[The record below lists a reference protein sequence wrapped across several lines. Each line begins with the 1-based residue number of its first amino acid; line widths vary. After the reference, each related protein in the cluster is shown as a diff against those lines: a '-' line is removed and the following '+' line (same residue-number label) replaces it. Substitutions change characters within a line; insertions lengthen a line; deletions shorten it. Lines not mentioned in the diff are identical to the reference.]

1 MQKKKWIRTRHRVV
15 IEIARFILTPI
26 AKRKYHITIEPF
38 KEQQDHPY
46 LVLMNHQT
54 PFDQFFVGISF
65 KGPLYYLATE
75 DIFSNGFV
83 SSLIRF
89 LVAPIPI
96 KKQTTDVTAVKN
108 CYKIAKEGGSIC
120 ICPEGNRTYS
130 GRTEYMN
137 PAIVSMARALKMPIA
152 LYRIE
157 GGYGVEPR
165 WSDVTRNGKMRSYV
179 ARVIEPDKFKNMTDE
194 ELLDAIQKGLY
205 VNEAKLDYE
214 YHHKKSAE
222 YLDRAMY
229 VCPECG
235 LSIFYSENDIIECLK
250 CHRQIRYLP
259 TKELKGVNCDFP
271 FQFVAQWYDYQNDY
285 VNSLDLLNM
294 CEAPLYEDLGTISEV
309 ILYKKKKVLLEDIV
323 ISLWGDK
330 IRILTPY
337 SISYEFL
344 FSEIKAVTVLGR
356 NKLNIYSGDKVYQ
369 IKGNKHFNA
378 LKYVNIFHRHK
389 NIIRG
394 DINGKF
400 LGL

>member
-26 AKRKYHITIEPF
+26 AKIKYHITIEPF
-38 KEQQDHPY
+38 KEQQERPY

-96 KKQTTDVTAVKN
+96 RKQTADVTAVKN

-137 PAIVSMARALKMPIA
+137 PAIASMAKALRMPIA
-152 LYRIE
+152 LYRVE
-157 GGYGVEPR
+157 GGYGAEPR
-165 WSDVTRNGKMRSYV
+165 WSDVTRKGKMRSYV
-179 ARVIEPDKFKNMTDE
+179 ARVIEPDEYKNMTDE
-194 ELLDAIQKGLY
+194 ELLATIQEGLY
-205 VNEAKLDYE
+205 VNEAKTDEE
-214 YHHKKSAE
+214 YHHKKLAE

-229 VCPECG
+229 VCPNCG
-235 LSIFYSENDIIECLK
+235 LSVFYSKDDIIECQK
-250 CHRQIRYLP
+250 CHQKIQYLP
-259 TKELKGVNCDFP
+259 TKELKGIDFEFP
-271 FQFVAQWYDYQNDY
+271 FQFVAQWYDYQKDY

-294 CEAPLYEDLGTISEV
+294 CEAPLYEDSASISEV
-309 ILYKKKKVLLEDIV
+309 ILYKNKKKLHKNTA
-323 ISLWGDK
+323 ISLFGDK
-330 IRILTPY
+330 IYIQAPDGTGY
-337 SISYEFL
+337 TFL
-344 FSEIKAVTVLGR
+344 FTETKAVTVLGR
-356 NKLNIYSGDKVYQ
+356 NKLNIYYNDKVYQ
-369 IKGNKHFNA
+369 LKGDKHFNA

-389 NIIRG
+389 NIVKG
-394 DINGKF
+394 DVNGKF